1 MVPFP
6 INGIIYGISSPK
18 KTGFQNSY
26 LRPPEFVSEGPYHNS
41 K

>member
-6 INGIIYGISSPK
+6 INGIILRYK
-18 KTGFQNSY
+18 LTEKLDFKTLFAG
-26 LRPPEFVSEGPYHNS
+26 PEFVSEGPYHNS